1 VQRQLRTVL
10 VLLLL
15 AGTAVAFVVTEDLK
29 LESDPIARPRI
40 TASFSPVCRCEQQ
53 TARIGFRLR
62 REDRLTL
69 EIADEEGRIV
79 RTILREARFGPGD
92 HEFGWDGRDGQ
103 GAVVKEGP
111 YRARVELAALDRVIE
126 FPRPIVVDMTPAK
139 IATVRVRPLVIS
151 PDRDRRSDATIIR
164 YRVSER
170 AQALLLVNGRQEV
183 KTRMR
188 GSGAL
193 IWPPVSGRRRGV
205 YELTLSALDAAGN
218 RSRPTAPV
226 ALTVRYVA
234 LNVDRIRV
242 RPRRMFSVGVST
254 DARRYRWRL
263 GRRRGSARAR
273 LLRLRAPARPGL
285 YPLVVEVSGRRDSA
299 VVAVRRAR

>member
-1 VQRQLRTVL
+1 M
-10 VLLLL
+10 LLLL

-29 LESDPIARPRI
+29 LETDPIARPRI
-40 TASFSPVCRCEQQ
+40 TPSFSPVCRCEQQ

-69 EIADEEGRIV
+69 EIADEGGGIV

-103 GAVVKEGP
+103 GAIVKEGP
-111 YRARVELAALDRVIE
+111 YRARVELEALDRVIE
-126 FPRPIVVDMTPAK
+126 FPKPIVVDTTPAK
-139 IATVRVRPLVIS
+139 IAVVRVRPLVIS
-151 PDRDRRSDATIIR
+151 PDGDRRSDATIVR
-164 YRVSER
+164 YRVDER
-170 AQALLLVNGRQEV
+170 AQALVLVNGRREV
-183 KTRMR
+183 KTKLR
-188 GSGAL
+188 GSGAV
-193 IWPPVSGRRRGV
+193 IWSPRGRRRGV
-205 YELTLSALDAAGN
+205 YELALSALDAAGN
-218 RSRPTAPV
+218 RSRPTKAT

-234 LNVDRIRV
+234 LTLDRIRV
-242 RPRRMFSVGVST
+242 RPRRLFTVGVST

-273 LLRLRAPARPGL
+273 ALRLRAPARPGL

-299 VVAVRRAR
+299 VVAVRRRR